1 MLRLILNII
10 LFLGSLLCIFVAP
23 TFHLWI
29 ASIAVSEFCWIF
41 VLASML
47 MLLWSIYA
55 RKMRKVNTTL
65 SVFSLALFA
74 LPMAMALRIG
84 NTLPSEL
91 ATTFGG
97 NFDPNTENVFHFT
110 RMFSSTPMMTYERIP
125 YAKTDGEDL
134 TLDYYRSTAN
144 GTRPCVVVVHG
155 GSWCGGN
162 SQQLPELNSELAR
175 HGFHVVSVNY
185 RLAPKYTS
193 PAPIED
199 IVRALD
205 YLKKHSAEMK
215 IDTSNFILLG
225 RSAGAQL
232 AMVAAYTLQVPGI
245 RGVVNF
251 YGPTDMVYGYETP
264 ANPYVMDSRKVL
276 EDFLGGPYTKVPQN
290 YVSSSPVSVVNHK
303 SVPTLIIHGEND
315 GLVSIEHGQRLQQK
329 LAANHV
335 PHYMLSLPWATH
347 GCDYTLNGPSGQL
360 TTYAVEY
367 FIKQVVKPISNDL
380 HITSSSDLMFRKS
393 STPEAFGS
401 SGN

>member
-1 MLRLILNII
+1 VRLIINII

-29 ASIAVSEFCWIF
+29 ASIVVSEFCWIF
-41 VLASML
+41 VLTSML
-47 MLLWSIYA
+47 MLLWSVYGGKL
-55 RKMRKVNTTL
+55 RKLNTTL
-65 SVFSLALFA
+65 SLFSLVFFA
-74 LPMAMALRIG
+74 LPIAMALRIG
-84 NTLPSEL
+84 NKLPAEL

-97 NFDPNTENVFHFT
+97 NYDPGTENVFHFT
-110 RMFSSTPMMTYERIP
+110 RMFSSTPMMKYKRIP
-125 YAKTDGEDL
+125 YAKTDGEEL
-134 TLDYYRSTAN
+134 TLDYYQSTIH
-144 GTRPCVVVVHG
+144 GTHPCVVVVHG

-175 HGFHVVSVNY
+175 HGFQVVSVNY

-199 IVRALD
+199 IVTALD
-205 YLKKHSAEMK
+205 YLKKHSAELK
-215 IDTSNFILLG
+215 IDTNNFILLG

-232 AMVAAYTLQVPGI
+232 AMVTAYTLQVPGI

-251 YGPTDMVYGYETP
+251 YGPTDMVFGYETP

-276 EDFLGGPYTKVPQN
+276 EDFLGGPYHKVPQN
-290 YVSSSPVSVVNHK
+290 YVSSSPVAVVSRK

-315 GLVSIEHGQRLQQK
+315 ALVSIEHGQRLQQK
-329 LAANHV
+329 LAANRI

-367 FIKQVVKPISNDL
+367 FIKQVVKPVDNNL
-380 HITSSSDLMFRKS
+380 HITRFSDVKFRKS
-393 STPEAFGS
+393 SKPEAFGS